1 MLRSPRRRPH
11 GAANPTWISWKSA
24 HLFPPVK
31 DKEGR
36 LGKTPSLVMSPAV
49 QRFHCCRQDRR
60 ACGRQ
65 HHRDE
70 PSAMGWNERRVVH
83 MPSAGHT
90 KFADCDAHEDTRV
103 IGMQLS
109 RLCVPGLHW
118 AAQGEVNYL
127 RIAAGSCSREG
138 AVRTECRCCARREL
152 AARQEGAAART
163 SCVARSP
170 QNCSGG
176 VRFSGQRVG
185 LQFYE

>member
-1 MLRSPRRRPH
+1 MEICVSLSSYHGQRR
-11 GAANPTWISWKSA
+11 ASWINA
-24 HLFPPVK
+24 IAGY
-31 DKEGR
+31 DA
-36 LGKTPSLVMSPAV
+36 TV
-49 QRFHCCRQDRR
+49 QRFHCCRQDRC

-65 HHRDE
+65 HRRDE

-83 MPSAGHT
+83 MPSAGRA
-90 KFADCDAHEDTRV
+90 KIADCDAHEDKKV
-103 IGMQLS
+103 ISMQLS
-109 RLCVPGLHW
+109 RLCVPHR
-118 AAQGEVNYL
+118 AVQGAVNYL

-176 VRFSGQRVG
+176 VRFSEPYEVG
-185 LQFYE
+185 FNSTSR